1 MSKALIAGINQ
12 IATDKGLDR
21 EVIFS
26 AIEAALV
33 SAYKRNYGSVAN
45 VTSAVDRVTGDMR
58 IFTEREVVEDLF
70 NERTEIVEA
79 EAVKVE
85 PAAKLGDVIL
95 VETKPDDFGRIAAQT
110 AKQVILQRIREAERD
125 TVYEN
130 FSHQIGEI
138 VRAQVRSID
147 AQSGAASILLDE
159 KHEVLMMR
167 DEQIASERLRRGD
180 YIKVYVVDVH
190 RSNRGP
196 VIKLS
201 RTHRNLLRRLM
212 EQEIPEV
219 RDGIVEI
226 KAISREPG
234 ARSKAAVVAT
244 IPNVDPV
251 GSCVGMRGLRI
262 QNIVNEL
269 SGEKIDV
276 VEWNA
281 DPATYI
287 ANSLSPAKVNNVIL
301 DEKSSLKTAVVVVP
315 DRQLSLAIGKEGQN
329 ARLAAKLTGWR
340 IDIKSE
346 SEAKA
351 EGIDQMVFERA
362 QREVMSKSDDILS
375 VAERILMN
383 PDQVSPNDRL
393 WEAAQSLNTEG
404 ATTSEPVE
412 SFDGPSLEDAL
423 AKLAEQQASDAE
435 RFTDLP
441 SLEETEPESPATQ
454 SFSDA
459 WSAALEAAADDLPEL
474 PSNIET
480 DSTSEPEPAESKPAI
495 SREPAKMEADEP
507 ELSVADLGISFDEDA
522 PSVVEPMMDS
532 ADEVEPSSVES
543 EHLPAEN
550 LTAADELPDVITA
563 DMLRARMAQRKKE
576 TAASTDV
583 DIPAELLAGLDEEAD
598 ELELEEGASKSKK
611 TKVRKS
617 AAKADK
623 RPKKKKRRSVF
634 DEEDEEDYI

>member
-12 IATDKGLDR
+12 VATDKGLDR
-21 EVIFS
+21 EVIFT

-45 VTSAVDRVTGDMR
+45 VSSEVDRVTGEMR
-58 IFTEREVVEDLF
+58 IFAEREVVEDVF
-70 NERTEIVEA
+70 NARTEITEKEA
-79 EAVKVE
+79 HKVQ
-85 PAAKLGDVIL
+85 PTAKLGDVIR

-125 TVYEN
+125 NVYEN
-130 FSHQIGEI
+130 FAHQVGEI

-167 DEQIASERLRRGD
+167 EEQIASEKLRRGD
-180 YIKVYVVDVH
+180 FVKVYVVDVH
-190 RSNRGP
+190 KSNRGP

-226 KAISREPG
+226 KAIAREPG

-244 IPNVDPV
+244 VPGVDPV

-269 SGEKIDV
+269 AGEKIDV

-281 DPATYI
+281 EPATYI
-287 ANSLSPAKVNNVIL
+287 SNSLSPAKVNNVIL
-301 DEKSSLKTAVVVVP
+301 DEKSSIKTAIVVVP

-346 SEAKA
+346 TEAKA
-351 EGIDQMVFERA
+351 EGIDQLVFERA
-362 QREVMSKSDDILS
+362 KQEVIGKSDDILTM
-375 VAERILMN
+375 AERILRS
-383 PDQVSPNDRL
+383 DQKPTTTHDRL
-393 WEAAQSLNTEG
+393 WEVARSMNNEGLAAP
-404 ATTSEPVE
+404 EPAV
-412 SFDGPSLEDAL
+412 GQTLEDAL
-423 AKLAEQQASDAE
+423 SKLNQASEPITETPNELPDVDA
-435 RFTDLP
+435 LP
-441 SLEETEPESPATQ
+441 SEATGNRSLE
-454 SFSDA
+454 DA
-459 WSAALEAAADDLPEL
+459 WSAALAAAGEQMRQMPDVEPFTEEEEPATAEAAAE
-474 PSNIET
+474 
-480 DSTSEPEPAESKPAI
+480 
-495 SREPAKMEADEP
+495 
-507 ELSVADLGISFDEDA
+507 VA
-522 PSVVEPMMDS
+522 PSV
-532 ADEVEPSSVES
+532 
-543 EHLPAEN
+543 PAEVD
-550 LTAADELPDVITA
+550 LRALEAPPALSEEVTRPDELPQVITA

-576 TAASTDV
+576 SFLDDDFEV
-583 DIPAELLAGLDEEAD
+583 PAELLVGIDEEGEAWD
-598 ELELEEGASKSKK
+598 SDDSSKAKK
-611 TKVRKS
+611 TKVKKS
-617 AAKADK
+617 APAKPADK
-623 RPKKKKRRSVF
+623 RAKKKKRRSTSG
-634 DEEDEEDYI
+634 EDDDYSDYF